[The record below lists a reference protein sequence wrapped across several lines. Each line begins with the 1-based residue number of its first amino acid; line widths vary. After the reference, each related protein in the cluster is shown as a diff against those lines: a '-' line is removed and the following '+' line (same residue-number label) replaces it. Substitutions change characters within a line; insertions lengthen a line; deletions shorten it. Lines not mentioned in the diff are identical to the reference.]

1 MLLAIGAVH
10 QRLVQSKQRVRVGL
24 VAEAGDAW
32 DVHHL
37 AALFGYGAEAVHPGS
52 LAVPP

>member
-24 VAEAGDAW
+24 VAEPETRGTCITSPRSS
-32 DVHHL
+32 VRR
-37 AALFGYGAEAVHPGS
+37 
-52 LAVPP
+52 